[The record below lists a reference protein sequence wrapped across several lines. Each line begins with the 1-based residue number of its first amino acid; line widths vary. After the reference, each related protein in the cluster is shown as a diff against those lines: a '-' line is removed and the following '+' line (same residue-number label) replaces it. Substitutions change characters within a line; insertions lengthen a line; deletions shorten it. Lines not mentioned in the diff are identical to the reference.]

1 MTEVRPARDQV
12 EVDAA
17 LALRYEVFCVEQG
30 VSLAEERDGRDGEA
44 LHLMVVEDGEVIST
58 CRLLAV
64 GSEVKLG
71 RMAVAPAHRGRG
83 LAAELLVEADAR
95 ARELQAQT
103 ITLAAQLGA
112 RALYERAGYASYGDV
127 FLDAGIEH
135 VMMGKPLE

>member
-1 MTEVRPARDQV
+1 MTEVRPARDQA

-30 VSLAEERDGRDGEA
+30 VSLARSATGATARRCTSSSST
-44 LHLMVVEDGEVIST
+44 DGEVVGT
-58 CRLLAV
+58 CRLLAE

-95 ARELQAQT
+95 ARELGARR
-103 ITLAAQLGA
+103 IALAAQLGA
-112 RALYERAGYASYGDV
+112 RRRSTSAPATPRTATCSSTRASST
-127 FLDAGIEH
+127 
-135 VMMGKPLE
+135 